1 MVTAHARAE
10 RHRMNRAG
18 WLRAAVLGA
27 NDGLIST
34 ASLLVGIIAS
44 NAARSTVVATGL
56 AALAAG
62 ALAMAAGEYVS
73 VSAQSDAQAADIAK
87 ETAELESEPD
97 HELRE
102 LAAIYR
108 TRGLSAELASQ
119 VAVAMHDHDALA
131 AHLRDELS
139 ITDAT
144 AAKPIEAALSSAAAF
159 GVGALIAVLA
169 AVIPPHNAALVVVVV
184 VTVLALSALG
194 YSGARLGG
202 AKPTRPIVRVVVG
215 GLLAMSI
222 TAVIGQLVGA
232 AV

>member
-10 RHRMNRAG
+10 RHRVNRIG

-44 NAARSTVVATGL
+44 NAARSTVVTTGL

-73 VSAQSDAQAADIAK
+73 VSAQSDAETADIAK
-87 ETAELESEPD
+87 EAAELESEPD

-108 TRGLSAELASQ
+108 MRGLSAELASQ
-119 VAVAMHDHDALA
+119 VAVAMHDHDALG

-139 ITDAT
+139 ITDMT
-144 AAKPIEAALSSAAAF
+144 TAKPIEAAMSSAAAF
-159 GVGALIAVLA
+159 GIGAVIAVLA
-169 AVIPPHNAALVVVVV
+169 AVIPPRDAALAIVVT

-194 YSGARLGG
+194 YTGARLGG

-215 GLLAMSI
+215 GLLAMGI
-222 TAVIGQLVGA
+222 TAAIGQLVGA